1 MRLRRNIGVLRGLR
15 DCWTKACA
23 ARKIGEEHAEA
34 TARLFDNGHIELL
47 HDSPQL
53 HATLPFDA
61 SHRSKRNV
69 LYRMCNSDRAAPLLM
84 PEMMMAACDAHELPS
99 CRL

>member
-1 MRLRRNIGVLRGLR
+1 MCLGRNIGILGCLSDRWAKTR
-15 DCWTKACA
+15 A
-23 ARKIGEEHAEA
+23 AGKIGEEHAEA
-34 TARLFDNGHIELL
+34 AARLFDNGHIELL

-53 HATLPFDA
+53 HAALPFDA

-69 LYRMCNSDRAAPLLM
+69 LHRMCNSDRAGPLLM

-99 CRL
+99 